1 MTDPQNRT
9 TSYTYDKLNRRTKE
23 IFNDNSFVQYTYDP
37 NGNFLTMTDALGTT
51 RYVYDEINR
60 LKSSTDCF
68 GKTVSYSF
76 DEDSNITDISYP
88 GNKTVQYAFDDA
100 GRMTSVTDWLNR
112 STTYGYNALGRIVS
126 TLYENGSKTDIGYDS
141 AGRLTSYTDKKS
153 DGSVIASYAYTLDPN
168 GNRLSATVTEPMAP
182 KFSSSEYNF
191 QYNTLNQLTSGP
203 NSGFTFDANGNLIQE
218 VAVGKTITYGY
229 DDNDRL
235 VSWSDGAES
244 YQYTYSGTKD
254 LMEVEKGGEKTRYVL
269 DVNQNL
275 PAVVA
280 RTDGSGEILDY
291 FVYGAAGLVSK
302 ITPAGQA
309 FTYHFDP
316 TGSTVAMSDSS
327 ENLVNTYAYTPYGKT
342 TRQESIDNP
351 FEYVGRFGV
360 MAEDNGLNY
369 MRARF
374 YHPGIRRF
382 ISRDTVWGE
391 VSSPQSLNLY
401 AYVEGNPVML
411 VDPSGNIS
419 QTVERCKAIQN
430 LIEDIDKYII
440 TPQKNLID
448 RDKRHASLNKQLKRV
463 VLGMSTIF
471 LKRMAEKTT
480 GPFSGL
486 IIEHMIEPMNNAY
499 EASEVRFVNGEVYD
513 VYGQFI
519 TYTADASPID
529 PKSCE
534 NDFDPSACEKERKR
548 ERELDL
554 KIWVG
559 QQRMYSGSKEQQ
571 NQMWKAGM
579 EIMSYP

>member
-1 MTDPQNRT
+1 
-9 TSYTYDKLNRRTKE
+9 
-23 IFNDNSFVQYTYDP
+23 
-37 NGNFLTMTDALGTT
+37 
-51 RYVYDEINR
+51 
-60 LKSSTDCF
+60 
-68 GKTVSYSF
+68 
-76 DEDSNITDISYP
+76 
-88 GNKTVQYAFDDA
+88 
-100 GRMTSVTDWLNR
+100 MTSVTDWLNR

-126 TLYENGSKTDIGYDS
+126 TLYENSSKTDIGYDA

-191 QYNTLNQLTSGP
+191 QYNTLNQLTSGL

-218 VAVGKTITYGY
+218 VVDGKTITYGY

-235 VSWSDGAES
+235 ISWSDGAQS

-254 LMEVEKGGEKTRYVL
+254 LMEVEKSGEKTRYVL

-309 FTYHFDP
+309 FTYHFDS
-316 TGSTVAMSDSS
+316 TGSTIAMSDSS
-327 ENLVNTYAYTPYGKT
+327 ENLVNTYAYMPYGRT

-382 ISRDTVWGE
+382 ISQDTVWGE

-401 AYVEGNPVML
+401 AYVEGNPVMR
-411 VDPSGNIS
+411 VDPSGFFPFDFVYRLPYILRSQGLPEAKINDIQQEIINEAEIFAENTIGLPAILYEIITGKTYISNKKIFRKEAVTNLFYLLMDTYLPGSSSFLKYLSKNSQDSATLNVLFSKKMVKSNNSSNMLNNIAEVIDIHGTLTS
-419 QTVERCKAIQN
+419 NQHTGPVKGVWDLSTQGYYCPIPGGGCLSTDEAYYEQLIIKLN
-430 LIEDIDKYII
+430 LELIE
-440 TPQKNLID
+440 L
-448 RDKRHASLNKQLKRV
+448 
-463 VLGMSTIF
+463 
-471 LKRMAEKTT
+471 
-480 GPFSGL
+480 
-486 IIEHMIEPMNNAY
+486 
-499 EASEVRFVNGEVYD
+499 
-513 VYGQFI
+513 
-519 TYTADASPID
+519 
-529 PKSCE
+529 
-534 NDFDPSACEKERKR
+534 
-548 ERELDL
+548 
-554 KIWVG
+554 
-559 QQRMYSGSKEQQ
+559 
-571 NQMWKAGM
+571 
-579 EIMSYP
+579 